1 MYNQELNILLNHFNI
16 IKDNKRLRK
25 EFVEKMAYVIELMN
39 RNQAMQNIKTK
50 ARVILNLV
58 ISIDV

>member
-16 IKDNKRLRK
+16 IKDNKKLRK

>member
-1 MYNQELNILLNHFNI
+1 VYNQELNILLNHFNI